1 MKLMEEKNE
10 VGIVVRKEL
19 LESVLEV
26 KRVSD
31 KLMVMKLEV
40 KGSILNIVSP
50 YAPQVGNSMEEKKDF
65 WQDLDELIESVSKQK
80 IVLGADFN

>member
-1 MKLMEEKNE
+1 MELMEEKNE

-19 LESVLEV
+19 VESVLV